1 MEIFDPVRYSLEE
14 NQFFLRHPGESP
26 VAALQDSLPTGVA
39 PVVVQE
45 VLGAVYELEELAK
58 HRGQT
63 WAGIPAVTSAIQ
75 TYLSEST
82 KWGELAAKGAPRFPT
97 MHAWDG

>member
-14 NQFFLRHPGESP
+14 NQFFLRHLGESP

-45 VLGAVYELEELAK
+45 VLGAVYDLEELAK

-63 WAGIPAVTSAIQ
+63 WAGIPAVTSAIH
-75 TYLSEST
+75 TYLSES
-82 KWGELAAKGAPRFPT
+82 P
-97 MHAWDG
+97 